1 MSPTAA
7 KPTRS
12 KTAAEAELEQRDS
25 SVDPDEGLKE
35 QAKEQRAQQKAQLAA
50 GKRGPSGPKLKTVS
64 AQRTGDPDAKPIG
77 GTVDNMTQRD
87 GAEPLLGH
95 FVRIDY
101 SKANAK
107 QIVKDQLAPKGS
119 ALADQDFEPGIGSAD
134 YGVFYEVGVVG
145 EDGYPETAVVVLR
158 DEHAARIN
166 VPYAAL
172 VRDTAGGRR

>member
-1 MSPTAA
+1 MAAA
-7 KPTRS
+7 KAKARG
-12 KTAAEAELEQRDS
+12 KTAAEAELEQRDQTA
-25 SVDPDEGLKE
+25 DPSEPLKE
-35 QAKEQRAQQKAQLAA
+35 QAKEQRQQQRAELAA
-50 GKRGPSGPKLKTVS
+50 GKKGPSGPKLKTVS
-64 AQRTGDPDAKPIG
+64 AQRTGNPDEKPIG

-87 GAEPLLGH
+87 GSEPLLGH

-119 ALADQDFEPGIGSAD
+119 ALADQGFEPGIGSAD

-145 EDGYPETAVVVLR
+145 DDGYPETAVVVLR

-166 VPYAAL
+166 VPYEAL